1 MDEFQELAVKVLAD
15 RGLELLSPEPEGG
28 YFFVKNTEGRAFPLL
43 ETRLAAWVIDA
54 KKTEEERKKDR
65 ENFKEEIR
73 KAADKFE
80 EGK

>member
-1 MDEFQELAVKVLAD
+1 MDEFQSLAVKVLAE

-28 YFFVKNTEGRAFPLL
+28 YFYVKNTEGRPFPLL

-54 KKTEEERKKDR
+54 KKTEEERKEDR
-65 ENFKEEIR
+65 DSFKEELR

-80 EGK
+80 EAK